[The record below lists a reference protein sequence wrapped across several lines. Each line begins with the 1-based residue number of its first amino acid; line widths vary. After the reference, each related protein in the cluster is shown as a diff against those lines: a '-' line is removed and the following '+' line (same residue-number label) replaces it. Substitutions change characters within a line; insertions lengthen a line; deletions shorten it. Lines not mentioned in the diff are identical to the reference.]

1 MKLIPY
7 DIKKIGGKQWY
18 SKSENLKILE
28 EFVKS
33 DMECAK
39 IEDYPQ
45 KSAMVCISSLQG
57 SIKRYRIAG
66 IQAMLRNGEAYL
78 IKVKD

>member
-7 DIKKIGGKQWY
+7 DIKKIGGSSWY
-18 SKSENLKILE
+18 KKSENLRILE
-28 EFVKS
+28 EFANS

-39 IEDYPQ
+39 IEDYTQ
-45 KSAMVCISSLQG
+45 KSAEVCVSALKSA
-57 SIKRYRIAG
+57 IKRYRIAG
-66 IQAMLRNGEAYL
+66 VQAMMRKGEAYL